1 MGARDARTGAKRVCH
16 EGLPGVGLMRPVTE
30 HPAET
35 QYSVYPLLWNY
46 APNTTTWIFCVNR
59 PGKEVIADGLQ
70 YVGANRAHNQKA
82 GAEERVC
89 ETSQASEALKEMQVP
104 AMIL

>member
-1 MGARDARTGAKRVCH
+1 MTAIGSQGKGGC
-16 EGLPGVGLMRPVTE
+16 
-30 HPAET
+30 
-35 QYSVYPLLWNY
+35 
-46 APNTTTWIFCVNR
+46 

-70 YVGANRAHNQKA
+70 YGGANRAHNQKA